1 MAERPSGAN
10 PIRRKD
16 TGKSQLSLILDKYN
30 FKSYINTID
39 REELLKGVS
48 KGPNEVPINL
58 SRNGEISDTLFS
70 ISSDPIY
77 TIDFIKE
84 DARGFG
90 AVQNIGK
97 TLQIT
102 FENVSNS
109 ILNIKPFN
117 DSEVILKDSQDVQ
130 ILNLQKN
137 SFRQTLSKHI
147 TNKETRTIAT
157 NCNIQGQVIDESTGI
172 VTSNRP
178 FSIRELLSDPDI
190 NRNPNTKPT
199 KKDPHLSTY
208 QIFDESLAIGNR
220 QTAELAVFLNMIPTI
235 ELSRCVP
242 IISAKFSLPERIFK
256 RKSNVVEEFTI
267 ANNADFLYGSE
278 PKSAKETMSAYRG
291 DTFIKKMENNKGASA
306 TKLGISTNL
315 DIFLAPQTMVNSE
328 EKYSGADSDFPG
340 ATKAEFGR
348 SSPVIDKMR
357 PFLSISS
364 FDIDVKPT
372 RGLLSYK
379 TAQLEIVLH
388 DRSRMADVA
397 PFIKPDLFGT
407 YGSEISVEYGWAHP
421 DGSNPFGAI
430 MNLMRAREKYMI
442 VNSTFSLQE
451 TGEVKISLSLAML
464 GATDIVNTNI
474 FGSPSLK
481 NSIKAFEDLRKQFDE
496 TVSSISG
503 KDNDGDFQSYIRL
516 ANEIQSSSTFGKDY
530 ISRLEKLIN
539 SRNIGD
545 SSDVDDIL
553 RSRARELKNKIVS
566 INETKGSIYKEYNA
580 VFSNKHD
587 PYLSFEVLLDLGLIN
602 DKGVVIDESN
612 KSKSIDNYISFGK
625 VVLAIL
631 GKNLIQTKRFNEVQ
645 LIFYNT
651 NSKCSKASSVNIAN
665 LPISKE
671 ELKTFITEVIQKRLD
686 QLSIGALIQNLSK
699 RFIENKASLLFGFKG
714 IYIYD
719 AKTGNTKIPEGL
731 TERSAAASQKEIL
744 YRTYFTDTEYD
755 VLKRAIRTDVS
766 KLTDK
771 QTRALTRKVDFVPP
785 RIGFSTEVIYKSDKS
800 QLNNLNVSPEPVFS
814 FKSTNREDDTILRV
828 HIFDKANTPFQ
839 GAYDLI
845 TEGIKSD
852 FKTLNQEMIVN
863 REDLTKRGRGRNLRQ
878 FNKELNERFKVINA
892 KVREGNET
900 STDIVLNT
908 RFGAVKETYKKIM
921 PSLTYGSQ
929 NSAIKNASFQTIN
942 EGRLATVF
950 ITRAD
955 RELET
960 GRNILKK
967 SVGIGADD
975 LPLRVLPSKVD
986 LTTIGCPVI
995 NFAQSMFF
1003 DFGTGT
1009 TVDNL
1014 YNVVGIKHSIGPGKF
1029 ESGLTLQ
1036 YGDVYGKYESR
1047 IVSELALENSLKQI
1061 QRAAREEAKRIAEER
1076 AAIEKMEA
1084 AAAYRRLPPG
1094 RNSDFIFNIFEI

>member
-1 MAERPSGAN
+1 
-10 PIRRKD
+10 
-16 TGKSQLSLILDKYN
+16 
-30 FKSYINTID
+30 
-39 REELLKGVS
+39 
-48 KGPNEVPINL
+48 
-58 SRNGEISDTLFS
+58 
-70 ISSDPIY
+70 
-77 TIDFIKE
+77 
-84 DARGFG
+84 
-90 AVQNIGK
+90 
-97 TLQIT
+97 
-102 FENVSNS
+102 
-109 ILNIKPFN
+109 
-117 DSEVILKDSQDVQ
+117 
-130 ILNLQKN
+130 
-137 SFRQTLSKHI
+137 
-147 TNKETRTIAT
+147 
-157 NCNIQGQVIDESTGI
+157 
-172 VTSNRP
+172 
-178 FSIRELLSDPDI
+178 
-190 NRNPNTKPT
+190 
-199 KKDPHLSTY
+199 
-208 QIFDESLAIGNR
+208 
-220 QTAELAVFLNMIPTI
+220 
-235 ELSRCVP
+235 
-242 IISAKFSLPERIFK
+242 
-256 RKSNVVEEFTI
+256 
-267 ANNADFLYGSE
+267 
-278 PKSAKETMSAYRG
+278 
-291 DTFIKKMENNKGASA
+291 
-306 TKLGISTNL
+306 
-315 DIFLAPQTMVNSE
+315 
-328 EKYSGADSDFPG
+328 
-340 ATKAEFGR
+340 
-348 SSPVIDKMR
+348 
-357 PFLSISS
+357 
-364 FDIDVKPT
+364 
-372 RGLLSYK
+372 
-379 TAQLEIVLH
+379 
-388 DRSRMADVA
+388 MADVA

-481 NSIKAFEDLRKQFDE
+481 NSIKAFEELREEFSSAVSNFSAEDSDNVYQKYIDLAR
-496 TVSSISG
+496 
-503 KDNDGDFQSYIRL
+503 
-516 ANEIQSSSTFGKDY
+516 EIQSSSTFGKDY
-530 ISRLEKLIN
+530 IASLDKLIT
-539 SRNIGD
+539 SKNIGAT
-545 SSDVDDIL
+545 SGEVDDIL
-553 RSRARELKNKIVS
+553 RERAKILKDKIQS
-566 INETKGSIYKEYNA
+566 INSEKGSIYEEYNS
-580 VFSNKHD
+580 VISNKHD

-612 KSKSIDNYISFGK
+612 KSKSIDNYVSFGK
-625 VVLAIL
+625 VVLATL

-671 ELKTFITEVIQKRLD
+671 ELKTFTTEIIQKRLE
-686 QLSIGALIQNLSK
+686 QLSIGALIQTLSK

-719 AKTGNTKIPEGL
+719 AKTGNTKVPDGL

-744 YRTYFTDTEYD
+744 YKTYFTDAEYA
-755 VLKRAIRTDVS
+755 VLKSAIETDVS

-771 QTRALTRKVDFVPP
+771 QTRALTRKVDFVAP
-785 RIGFSTEVIYKSDKS
+785 RIGFSTEVIHKSGKKR
-800 QLNNLNVSPEPVFS
+800 LNNLSVSPEPIFS
-814 FKSTNREDDTILRV
+814 FKSTNQEDDTILRV

-845 TEGIKSD
+845 TEGIKTD
-852 FKTLNQEMIVN
+852 FQTLNQEMIIN
-863 REDLTKRGRGRNLRQ
+863 RGDLTNKGRDRELKR
-878 FNKELNERFKVINA
+878 FNKQLNERFKVINA

-900 STDIVLNT
+900 STDIILNT

-955 RELET
+955 REVET
-960 GRNILKK
+960 GANNLQR
-967 SVGIGADD
+967 SVGIGSDD

-1014 YNVVGIKHSIGPGKF
+1014 YNVVGIKHSIGPGRF

-1047 IVSELALENSLKQI
+1047 IVSELALENSLKTI
-1061 QRAAREEAKRIAEER
+1061 QKAAREEAKRIAEER
-1076 AAIEKMEA
+1076 AAVKRMEA
-1084 AAAYRRLPPG
+1084 AAAFRRLPPG
-1094 RNSDFIFNIFEI
+1094 TEGAYVFNMFEI